1 MKFHGGF
8 HDEKNPN
15 AYSRT
20 CCFFAKQSIQDVTN
34 HDRRKNMA
42 ENKKSVDEV
51 LKGIVIEAVN
61 EYRARTGNPLLPK
74 DNTQTNI
81 TKKTGIPAATLS
93 RYLDPSANSY
103 PNLVETME
111 ILAVTGKRE
120 SLLKFSEQSNC
131 QAAKFIKAYY
141 GTFLELNPVAVTEEL
156 STPNNEEVLRIT
168 TESNQIMEK
177 KIRTEHT
184 RLIWVIL
191 VFLVSTFY
199 ITVKYLLDIKELLL
213 EILKK

>member
-8 HDEKNPN
+8 HDEKNLN
-15 AYSRT
+15 AYSTT

-34 HDRRKNMA
+34 PDRRKNMA

-93 RYLDPSANSY
+93 RYLDPAANSY

-131 QAAKFIKAYY
+131 QAAKFIKAQY

-168 TESNQIMEK
+168 TESNQIIQK
-177 KIRTEHT
+177 KIKRENTWLYWMIT
-184 RLIWVIL
+184 LMIAFAYGLIANRL
-191 VFLVSTFY
+191 T
-199 ITVKYLLDIKELLL
+199 DIEKTLQLLL
-213 EILKK
+213 KK